1 MLSENQLKVAELY
14 NIPIGNVDKLVSD
27 LLDKEKCMIHYENL
41 KNLLETRIRT
51 KKIHRILEF
60 NQSKW
65 IKTYIEFNTQKR

>member
-41 KNLLETRIRT
+41 KNLLETRIRI

>member
-14 NIPIGNVDKLVSD
+14 NIPIGNVDKLVSN

-41 KNLLETRIRT
+41 KNLLETRIKT
-51 KKIHRILEF
+51 EKIHRILEF

>member
-14 NIPIGNVDKLVSD
+14 NIPIGNVDKLVSN

-41 KNLLETRIRT
+41 KNLLETRIKT

>member
-14 NIPIGNVDKLVSD
+14 NIPIGNVDKLVSN

-41 KNLLETRIRT
+41 KNLLETRIKT
-51 KKIHRILEF
+51 EKIHRILEL